1 MAQDPY
7 YWHYRCPDAG
17 GALTRIE
24 FIKITDEKAAEFTS
38 GRVQMMRFP
47 CRFCGKEHEGFLERS
62 KFGPK

>member
-1 MAQDPY
+1 MSQDAY
-7 YWHYRCPDAG
+7 YWHYRCSAAG

-38 GRVQMMRFP
+38 GRVQMMKFP
-47 CRFCGKEHEGFLERS
+47 CRFCGEEHEGFLERS